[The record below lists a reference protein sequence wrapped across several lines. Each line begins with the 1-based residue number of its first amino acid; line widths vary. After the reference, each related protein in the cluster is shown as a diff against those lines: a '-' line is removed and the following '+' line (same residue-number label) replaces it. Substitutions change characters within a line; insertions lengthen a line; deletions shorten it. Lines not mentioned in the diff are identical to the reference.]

1 MAVRVGLFLDL
12 RNPPG
17 WRRPWAAH
25 YRQTLEFVEEADR
38 LGIGSIWLS
47 EHHFFED
54 GYMTQP
60 FTMLSAIA
68 ARTSTARLGTAIVLA
83 ALRHPQHL
91 AEEAILVDL
100 VSGGRLEIGFG
111 AGYRVPEYEAFGLDI
126 GRRYHLTDAA
136 MTEVR
141 RLLSDGVVTP
151 PPLQQPIPLWLGY
164 QGPQGARRAGRLGVG
179 LLSLDRRLLEPYQ
192 EGLVAAG
199 LSPDEARMGGV
210 IDILVADD
218 PERAFETV
226 LPFYAYQANTYR
238 RYGAEGTG
246 QAPPADLTIEKLRGR
261 QKEPGQ
267 IPGLRVLTPDAAI
280 AAIRAEIEGLP
291 VKHVYCWGSIAGM
304 PDDLSARHAE
314 LLATRVGPA
323 LSGGEATAPSRSQR
337 S

>member
-1 MAVRVGLFLDL
+1 MAAATLPLVRVGLFLDL

-17 WRRPWAAH
+17 WQRPWADH
-25 YRQTLEFVEEADR
+25 YRQTLEYVEEADR
-38 LGIGSIWLS
+38 LGIGSFWLS

-54 GYMTQP
+54 GYLTQP
-60 FTMLSAIA
+60 FTMLA
-68 ARTSTARLGTAIVLA
+68 AMAGRTKTARLGTAIVLA

-111 AGYRVPEYEAFGLDI
+111 AGYRVPEYEAFGADI
-126 GRRYHLTDAA
+126 SRRYTLTDAA
-136 MTEVR
+136 MIEVR
-141 RLLSDGVVTP
+141 RLLADPALTP
-151 PPLQQPIPLWLGY
+151 PPVQHPIPLWLGY
-164 QGPQGARRAGRLGVG
+164 QGPQGARRAGRVGVG
-179 LLSLDRRLLEPYQ
+179 LLSLDRRLLAPYQ

-199 LSPDEARMGGV
+199 LSPDAARMGGV

-246 QAPPADLTIEKLRGR
+246 APVPADLTLDKLRGR
-261 QKEPGQ
+261 QSAPGQ

-280 AAIRAEIEGLP
+280 AAIRDAVEGLP
-291 VKHVYCWGSIAGM
+291 VEHVYCWGSIAGM
-304 PDDLSARHAE
+304 PDDLAARHAE
-314 LLATRVGPA
+314 LLATKVAPA
-323 LSGGEATAPSRSQR
+323 FS
-337 S
+337 

>member
-17 WRRPWAAH
+17 WRRPWADH

-54 GYMTQP
+54 GYLTQP

-111 AGYRVPEYEAFGLDI
+111 AGYRVPEYEAFGRDI

-199 LSPDEARMGGV
+199 LSPDEARMGGR
-210 IDILVADD
+210 DRH
-218 PERAFETV
+218 PGG
-226 LPFYAYQANTYR
+226 R
-238 RYGAEGTG
+238 RPGA
-246 QAPPADLTIEKLRGR
+246 
-261 QKEPGQ
+261 
-267 IPGLRVLTPDAAI
+267 GLRDRPSLL
-280 AAIRAEIEGLP
+280 R
-291 VKHVYCWGSIAGM
+291 
-304 PDDLSARHAE
+304 LSGQH
-314 LLATRVGPA
+314 LPA
-323 LSGGEATAPSRSQR
+323 LRRRGHRAGAAGRPDHREAARAARRSRARSRACASSPPTPPSPPSGPRSKACP
-337 S
+337 